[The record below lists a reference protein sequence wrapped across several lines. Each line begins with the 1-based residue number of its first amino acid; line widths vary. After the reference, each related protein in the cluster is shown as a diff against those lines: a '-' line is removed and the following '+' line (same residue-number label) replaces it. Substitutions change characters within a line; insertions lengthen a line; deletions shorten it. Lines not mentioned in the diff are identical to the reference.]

1 MCYRFFSQR
10 KYQFYFLVILC
21 QLSFMLR
28 KKKLEQNIGKEEKIK
43 DRQKNENM
51 GKKNKKVFYV

>member
-1 MCYRFFSQR
+1 MLQVFFTKKISVLLPCN
-10 KYQFYFLVILC
+10 FVSVIIYVK
-21 QLSFMLR
+21 